1 MGEAV
6 FNDTNRHEVAQL
18 GSDKD
23 TKIVQVSI
31 NTRAL
36 RVLGALK
43 AQIPCELMSVHVP
56 KQDV

>member
-1 MGEAV
+1 V
-6 FNDTNRHEVAQL
+6 LKHSIRHEVAQL

-23 TKIVQVSI
+23 TETGEVSI
-31 NTRAL
+31 NIRAL
-36 RVLGALK
+36 RVLGALS